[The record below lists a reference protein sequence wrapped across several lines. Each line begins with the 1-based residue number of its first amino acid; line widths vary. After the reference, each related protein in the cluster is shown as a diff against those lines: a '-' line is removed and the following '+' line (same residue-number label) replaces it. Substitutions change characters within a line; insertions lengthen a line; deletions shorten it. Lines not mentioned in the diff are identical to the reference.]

1 MVKST
6 SAEKKCPCND
16 NASPH
21 NVKFDVTLGQ
31 HRRSLVILTYAFKGL
46 FVAANIRAMTMEFWQ
61 QFIAIFI
68 SLFVITDPFGNI
80 GIFLSI
86 TEGDDEKCRRKQAMK
101 GSLYSF
107 ILMFVFFI
115 GGTYIMHFFGITLDG
130 IRIGGGLIV
139 SRIGFSLL
147 TPKEED
153 DHTRKEK
160 SESKQK
166 ADISFCPLALPLIAG
181 PGALAVVIAA
191 SAKIGTEGGGQ
202 IWLSYIVISLSIAAV
217 SLVTW
222 LCLRHSGLLL
232 RLLGV
237 NGMSAITRIMGF
249 LLICIA
255 IQMMITG
262 SENLLH
268 SWGLVDDKAHHAFS
282 AATKGFAF

>member
-1 MVKST
+1 
-6 SAEKKCPCND
+6 
-16 NASPH
+16 
-21 NVKFDVTLGQ
+21 
-31 HRRSLVILTYAFKGL
+31 
-46 FVAANIRAMTMEFWQ
+46 MEFWQ

-86 TEGDDEKCRRKQAMK
+86 TEGDDEKSRRRQAFK

-107 ILMFVFFI
+107 VLMFVFFI

-147 TPKEED
+147 SPKED
-153 DHTRKEK
+153 DAHSPDEK
-160 SESKQK
+160 SESKKK

-191 SAKIGTEGGGQ
+191 SAKIGIESGDQ
-202 IWLSYIVISLSIAAV
+202 IWLSYVAISLSIAAV

-232 RLLGV
+232 RILGV
-237 NGMSAITRIMGF
+237 NGMNAITRIMGF

-255 IQMMITG
+255 IQMIITG
-262 SENLLH
+262 SEHLLH
-268 SWGLVDDKAHHAFS
+268 GWGLIDDKAHHAFA
-282 AATKGFAF
+282 AATKKFAF